1 MYQIGDLIVY
11 GSTGVCRV
19 EAVETPRHR
28 PGEEERQYYLLR
40 PLYQD
45 GTIRIPIDTK
55 VFMRPVISRE
65 EAEKLIDAIPG
76 MNAEVY
82 HERNFT
88 QLAAHYQEALGSH
101 ECSDLIELVMS
112 IYAKKQDAESKKR
125 KFGQVDARFMK
136 RAESLL
142 YGEFSVALGIPFDDV
157 QGYIASRV
165 SGAIKS

>member
-11 GSTGVCRV
+11 GNTGVCRV

-45 GTIRIPIDTK
+45 GAIRIPVDTK

-165 SGAIKS
+165 SGGIKS

>member
-45 GTIRIPIDTK
+45 GTIRIPVDTK

-65 EAEKLIDAIPG
+65 EAEKLIDAIPD

-165 SGAIKS
+165 SDGIKS

>member
-11 GSTGVCRV
+11 GNTGVCRV

-28 PGEEERQYYLLR
+28 PGEEERQYYPLR

-45 GTIRIPIDTK
+45 GTIRIPVDTK

>member
-19 EAVETPRHR
+19 EALETPRHR

-45 GTIRIPIDTK
+45 GTIRIPVDTK

-165 SGAIKS
+165 SGGIKS

>member
-45 GTIRIPIDTK
+45 GTIRIPVDTK
-55 VFMRPVISRE
+55 VFMRPIISRE

-165 SGAIKS
+165 SGGIKS

>member
-45 GTIRIPIDTK
+45 GTIRIPVDTK

-112 IYAKKQDAESKKR
+112 IYAKKQYVESRKR

-165 SGAIKS
+165 SGGIKS